1 MESIK
6 EFLIYIRDFDKS
18 ALSALSGKLQ
28 AIISQASSDKTAQD
42 IFKILSG
49 WLDKF
54 NYYITLGLWD
64 LIVKVFKAI
73 GAFLIWVF
81 ESSADLLRIV
91 LSWL

>member
-28 AIISQASSDKTAQD
+28 AIISQASSDKTVQD
-42 IFKILSG
+42 IFKVLSG
-49 WLDKF
+49 WIDIF
-54 NYYITLGLWD
+54 NSYITIGTWNLM
-64 LIVKVFKAI
+64 VKIFKAI

-81 ESSADLLRIV
+81 ESLANLLRIV